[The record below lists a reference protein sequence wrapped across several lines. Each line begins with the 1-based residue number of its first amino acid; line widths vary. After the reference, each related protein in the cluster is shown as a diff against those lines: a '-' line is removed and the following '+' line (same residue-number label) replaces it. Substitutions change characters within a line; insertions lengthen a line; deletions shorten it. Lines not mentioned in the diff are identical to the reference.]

1 MAKFTKLNIGD
12 AVASSGGRVWK
23 KLSVESAEEVKD
35 PIGTWLV
42 KEAIPTD
49 LADLNISS
57 ECGVKGKFKY
67 ANNNGLY
74 NAALNFKGIGIV
86 SGQLIIST
94 VLTLPAGSSKTR
106 NVFYNSSGQC
116 FSTYGASTTY
126 KGYDPNSDT
135 GVGMRTFTVTE
146 CFLGE
151 EENAYDYLRL
161 VATKIA

>member
-23 KLSVESAEEVKD
+23 KLSAESAEEVKD

-49 LADLNISS
+49 LANLNITS
-57 ECGVKGKFKY
+57 EYGVKGTFKY
-67 ANNNGLY
+67 ANNSGLY
-74 NAALNFKGIGIV
+74 NTALNFKGIGIV
-86 SGQLIIST
+86 SGQLVICT
-94 VLTLPAGSSKTR
+94 ALTLSVGSSRTR

-116 FSTYGASTTY
+116 FSTYSTSTTY
-126 KGYDPNSDT
+126 KGYAPNSDT

-146 CFLGE
+146 CSSGE
-151 EENAYDYLRL
+151 EETAYDYLSL

>member
-23 KLSVESAEEVKD
+23 KLSAESAEEVKD

-42 KEAIPTD
+42 KETIPTD
-49 LADLNISS
+49 LADLNITS
-57 ECGVKGKFKY
+57 EYGVKGKFKY
-67 ANNNGLY
+67 ASNNGLY
-74 NAALNFKGIGIV
+74 DTALSLGGIGIV
-86 SGQLIIST
+86 SGQLIMST
-94 VLTLPAGSSKTR
+94 VLTLSVGSNKTR

-116 FSTYGASTTY
+116 FSTYSKSTTY

-146 CFLGE
+146 CSTGE
-151 EENAYDYLRL
+151 EENAYDYLSL
-161 VATKIA
+161 VATKTA